1 MRWRGG
7 LRTVLSV
14 ALLGSVGWMAGVIL
28 WNGGAADPGS
38 APRLM
43 AAAEQGRNDD
53 RLVVPVEGVKREAL
67 VDSWGQ
73 SRTSGA
79 RAHEAI
85 DIMAR
90 RGTPVLAAADGTVEK
105 LFQSV
110 RGGITVYVRSPDRRR
125 IYYYA
130 HLDGYAPGLTE
141 RQRVWAGDLLGFVGA
156 SGDAAPDAPHLHFAI
171 ELVEPGER
179 WWQGRAINPYPL
191 LRR

>member
-1 MRWRGG
+1 MGWRAGF
-7 LRTVLSV
+7 RTVLSV
-14 ALLGSVGWMAGVIL
+14 ALLGSVGWMAGAVL
-28 WNGGAADPGS
+28 LNGGAADPDS

-43 AAAEQGRNDD
+43 AAAEQDGDDD
-53 RLVVPVEGVKREAL
+53 RLVVPVEGVGRGGL
-67 VDSWGQ
+67 VDTWGQ
-73 SRTSGA
+73 SRASGA

-90 RGTPVLAAADGTVEK
+90 RGTAVLAAADGTVEK
-105 LFQSV
+105 LFQSL

-130 HLDGYAPGLTE
+130 HLDRYAPGLAE

-156 SGDAAPDAPHLHFAI
+156 TGDASPDAPHLHFAI
-171 ELVEPGER
+171 EQVEPQEG
-179 WWQGRAINPYPL
+179 WWQGRAVNPYPL